1 MATAKSKSASGLG
14 RDSQPQYLGV
24 KLSDGQKAK
33 TGMIIIRQRGTKYLP
48 GKNVGCGNDYTLY
61 ALKNGV
67 VKFQTK
73 KKITFSGV
81 KKMAKV
87 VNIL

>member
-14 RDSQPQYLGV
+14 RDSRPKYLGL

-73 KKITFSGV
+73 KKTGFNGA
-81 KKMAKV
+81 KRLTKV
-87 VNIL
+87 VNII

>member
-24 KLSDGQKAK
+24 KMSDGQKAK

-61 ALKNGV
+61 ALKDGV

-73 KKITFSGV
+73 KKTTFSGA
-81 KKMAKV
+81 KKMTKV